1 MRPLLA
7 VLALLLGISACAE
20 PSATHSTT
28 QAHRQRPG
36 PGAGVP
42 GQADAGA
49 GSSSAGAFRPAPVA
63 TGWGPT
69 RAEIDRAHTLV
80 GRLSLRER
88 AGQVIVADYRGTAA
102 PTRLVNGLHLGGV
115 IALGENYAGNAQI
128 RHSNRVLQRS
138 ARAAGR
144 RFPVLVGVDQ
154 EGGLVERVTG
164 GTRFPAFMTAGAAD
178 NPRLTTAAY
187 AGSGAEL
194 TGLGFT
200 TGFAPDA
207 DVTSGP
213 GDAAIGSR
221 SAGSRPA
228 LVARQAVAAARG
240 FARSGVL
247 PVLKHFPGHG
257 ALTTDSHVALPVQ
270 RASVPALMHRDLRP
284 FRAGI
289 DAGLPAVMVGHID
302 VRSVDPGVPA
312 SLSKK
317 VVTGLLRHR
326 LGFRGLAISDALNMG
341 AITGHYG
348 VGRSAVLALR
358 AGEDVLLMPS
368 SPRTARDAIVR
379 AVRQGRLSQ
388 SRLDQAAI
396 REVALLLHQRHQGS
410 HPAVPGSAAPV
421 SRRLSA
427 GGITVVKGSCR
438 SRLVGPRVRL
448 LGSGAEV
455 AAFRAAARGSGLRYS
470 PHGTRVA
477 LVGYQEPVPPRPDVL
492 VAMDR
497 PYLLGQAHAAVAK
510 VATYGATPGAMHA
523 LVDVLT
529 GRAPAPGRLPVPV
542 RGVARPGC

>member
-36 PGAGVP
+36 PGAGAP

-115 IALGENYAGNAQI
+115 SALGENYAGNAQI

-221 SAGSRPA
+221 S
-228 LVARQAVAAARG
+228 
-240 FARSGVL
+240 
-247 PVLKHFPGHG
+247 
-257 ALTTDSHVALPVQ
+257 
-270 RASVPALMHRDLRP
+270 
-284 FRAGI
+284 
-289 DAGLPAVMVGHID
+289 
-302 VRSVDPGVPA
+302 
-312 SLSKK
+312 
-317 VVTGLLRHR
+317 
-326 LGFRGLAISDALNMG
+326 
-341 AITGHYG
+341 
-348 VGRSAVLALR
+348 
-358 AGEDVLLMPS
+358 
-368 SPRTARDAIVR
+368 
-379 AVRQGRLSQ
+379 
-388 SRLDQAAI
+388 
-396 REVALLLHQRHQGS
+396 
-410 HPAVPGSAAPV
+410 
-421 SRRLSA
+421 
-427 GGITVVKGSCR
+427 
-438 SRLVGPRVRL
+438 
-448 LGSGAEV
+448 
-455 AAFRAAARGSGLRYS
+455 
-470 PHGTRVA
+470 
-477 LVGYQEPVPPRPDVL
+477 
-492 VAMDR
+492 
-497 PYLLGQAHAAVAK
+497 
-510 VATYGATPGAMHA
+510 
-523 LVDVLT
+523 
-529 GRAPAPGRLPVPV
+529 
-542 RGVARPGC
+542 